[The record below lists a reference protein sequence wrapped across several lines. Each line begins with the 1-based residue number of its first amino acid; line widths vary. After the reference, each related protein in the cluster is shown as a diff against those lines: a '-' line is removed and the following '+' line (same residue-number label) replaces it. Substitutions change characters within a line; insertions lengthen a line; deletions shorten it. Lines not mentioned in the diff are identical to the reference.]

1 MENQKKIFRKI
12 SEYFYVNTCISVKKV
27 VYLYSWK
34 KGRRQAPVQGTEANK
49 REFLTQLLNTKT
61 KLV

>member
-1 MENQKKIFRKI
+1 MRKMYHLVTLRYGWKIRKIFRKI
-12 SEYFYVNTCISVKKV
+12 SEYFYVNACISVKKV

-49 REFLTQLLNTKT
+49 REF
-61 KLV
+61 